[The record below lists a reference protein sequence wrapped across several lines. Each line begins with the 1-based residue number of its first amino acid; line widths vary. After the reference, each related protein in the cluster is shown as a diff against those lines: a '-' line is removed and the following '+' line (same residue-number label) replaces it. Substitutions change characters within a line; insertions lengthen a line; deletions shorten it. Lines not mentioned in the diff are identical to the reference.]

1 MLLKMFFHFYSHCTI
16 IGAESC
22 LSSSEIFWAEF
33 GESCYSISK
42 DKMDFNL
49 AHHHHHHQN
58 LAFTMSFILFLHL
71 QKLMPNLLTY
81 V

>member
-1 MLLKMFFHFYSHCTI
+1 MFTNIGFSIFILTI
-16 IGAESC
+16 IGAVQAAQKYFG
-22 LSSSEIFWAEF
+22 LSLMS
-33 GESCYSISK
+33 ESCYSISK